1 MNILHLTHTDIKA
14 DSRILKEM
22 QSIAKSNKS
31 YNLQGIGIDR
41 REDRNSNSLE
51 KISIYS
57 LEIKTRKWSIF
68 PKIMKHFFI
77 LCEFYTKLLILS
89 LRLKPQIIHCHDE
102 LVLPIGVFVKILTNS
117 KLIYDAHELES
128 EKNGLTKLESKC
140 IFFIENIIWRFIDKL
155 IVVSPSIAKWYH
167 EKVGIK
173 DTAIIMNSPFF
184 EKEKISFDKCYLRK
198 TFDIPPLSRIFIYI
212 GGFTKGR
219 GIESLIEIFSNKNLK
234 SHVVF
239 LGYGQ
244 LKDELLKASNIN
256 INIHVHHAVPH
267 ERVIEIAKSADVGLC
282 FIENV
287 SLSDYYCL
295 PNKLFEYA
303 FSEIPVITSD
313 FPDIASV
320 VKEYGLGSCS
330 SVDIENIF
338 LTINKFE
345 VMDKLPKIKFEELYD
360 LSWAAQ
366 EVKLVNLYSE
376 LTEVRI

>member
-22 QSIAKSNKS
+22 QSIAKSNKN
-31 YNLQGIGIDR
+31 YNVQGIGIDR

-51 KISIYS
+51 KINIYS
-57 LEIKTRKWSIF
+57 LEIKTREWPIF
-68 PKIMKHFFI
+68 PKLLKHFFI
-77 LCEFYTKLLILS
+77 LCEFYTKLLIRS
-89 LRLKPQIIHCHDE
+89 LKLKPQIIHCHDE
-102 LVLPIGVFVKILTNS
+102 LVLPVGVFVKILTNS
-117 KLIYDAHELES
+117 KLVYDAHELES
-128 EKNGLTKLESKC
+128 EKNGLTKSESRR
-140 IFFIENIIWRFIDKL
+140 IFFMENRVWRFIDKL

-173 DTAIIMNSPFF
+173 DTTIVMNSPVFG
-184 EKEKISFDKCYLRK
+184 KEKTSFDKSYLRK
-198 TFDIPPLSRIFIYI
+198 VFDIPPSSRIFIYI

-219 GIESLIEIFSNKNLK
+219 GIESLIEIFTNKNLK
-234 SHVVF
+234 SHIVF

-244 LKDELLKASNIN
+244 LKDELLEASGIN

-267 ERVIEIAKSADVGLC
+267 ESVIDIAKSADIGLC

-287 SLSDYYCL
+287 SLSDFFSL

-303 FSEIPVITSD
+303 FSGIPVITSD
-313 FPDIASV
+313 FPDISSV
-320 VKEYGLGSCS
+320 VGEYGLGSCS

-338 LTINKFE
+338 STINKFE
-345 VMDKLPKIKFEELYD
+345 VMEELPEIKLEKLYD

-366 EVKLVNLYSE
+366 EVKLVKLYSE
-376 LTEVRI
+376 LTEVKV

>member
-22 QSIAKSNKS
+22 QSIAKSNKN
-31 YNLQGIGIDR
+31 YNVQGIGIDR

-51 KISIYS
+51 KINIYS
-57 LEIKTRKWSIF
+57 LEIKTREWPIF
-68 PKIMKHFFI
+68 PKLLKHFFI
-77 LCEFYTKLLILS
+77 LCEFYTKLLIRS
-89 LRLKPQIIHCHDE
+89 LKLKPQIIHCHDE
-102 LVLPIGVFVKILTNS
+102 LVLPVGVFVKILTNS
-117 KLIYDAHELES
+117 KLVYDAHELES
-128 EKNGLTKLESKC
+128 EKNGLTKSESKR
-140 IFFIENIIWRFIDKL
+140 IFFMENRVWRFIDKL

-173 DTAIIMNSPFF
+173 DTTIVMNSPVFG
-184 EKEKISFDKCYLRK
+184 KEKTSFDKSYLRK
-198 TFDIPPLSRIFIYI
+198 VFDIPPSSRIFIYI

-219 GIESLIEIFSNKNLK
+219 GIESLIEIFTNKNLK
-234 SHVVF
+234 SHIVF

-244 LKDELLKASNIN
+244 LKDELLEASGIN

-267 ERVIEIAKSADVGLC
+267 ESVIDIAKSADIGLC

-287 SLSDYYCL
+287 SLSDFFCL

-303 FSEIPVITSD
+303 FSGIPVITSD

-320 VKEYGLGSCS
+320 VGEYGLGSCS

-338 LTINKFE
+338 STINKFE
-345 VMDKLPKIKFEELYD
+345 VMEELPEIKLEKLYD

-366 EVKLVNLYSE
+366 EVKLVKLYSE
-376 LTEVRI
+376 LTEVKV